1 MMRRYLSLLLLGA
14 LIWGQALAAEVKIGV
29 LALRGPEIAL
39 QMWSPTAAYLEARL
53 PGQHFSIVPLD
64 FDDIHLAVRQGRVD
78 FVLANPSYYV
88 ELENLYGVTP
98 VVTMRN
104 RHGPDQGYSVFGGVI
119 FTRSDRHDIRSIA
132 DLKGKRFA
140 ATAEGSFGGWQTG
153 WREMLRHRVNP
164 ETDFSQRRFIGTHDG
179 VVLAVRDGLVDAGT
193 VRTET
198 LERMAAEGKIDL
210 GDYFVLGARHTEGFP
225 LRHSTELYPEWP
237 LAKLEGVPEKL
248 AVDVAVALMLMGP
261 DTQAARVS
269 QTTGW
274 TLPLNYQ
281 PVHQA
286 LRELRIGPY
295 EHLRHLSLG
304 EIWQQYWHWVALALL
319 FVLLAL
325 ATLAY
330 IGQTNRRLRQ
340 HQQELRELNS
350 GLEARVQERTEKV
363 ATLFERERF
372 LRGVVEMVADVN
384 EILITSRSGAEVLQ
398 ACCDRLVAHPDYRF
412 AWINLLREGKL
423 QLAAKSYGTGEFIK
437 AMQACQ
443 DSGPA
448 GRALQENRTV
458 ILTDLGP
465 EKQLAAQATG
475 VYAVAALPLH
485 KDVFSEPLGSL
496 CVFTARPAGFD
507 QEEVAML
514 EQLAGDIGFA
524 VHAFHQQGEALR
536 LQQERIV
543 HYESTILSLVDLIE
557 KRDTYTAGHTRR
569 VAHYCELIARQ
580 MGKTEAEIAPL
591 KQAAILH
598 DIGKIAIPDA
608 VLLKPGSLSALE
620 YELIQQHVLVGYD
633 TLFRIDMYRELAEI
647 LKCHHERHD
656 GSGYPAGLMGEE
668 IPEAARIMGVADSFD
683 AMTTNRIYRPR
694 KSVDEALAEIASL
707 AGRHYHPA
715 VAQAA
720 LVALRQVEPPPL
732 ADQLPRT
739 QIEQQRFAY
748 FFNDQLTRVHNP
760 HYLNF
765 LLKNHLLGPWHWLT
779 RIELHHFS
787 CLNKEQGWSAGNQL
801 LAGFAA
807 HLSLQLPDSLI
818 FRVMGDDFIVLSS
831 EAPLLDMGRLEQ
843 ESPLA
848 GTCVTLESSQQVLDA
863 QGMEILAQYT

>member
-1 MMRRYLSLLLLGA
+1 MKHIWQTLLLLTLA
-14 LIWGQALAAEVKIGV
+14 CSQALGAEVKIGV

-39 QMWSPTAAYLEARL
+39 QMWSPTAAHLQARL
-53 PGQHFSIVPLD
+53 PEHQFSIVPLD
-64 FDDIHLAVRQGRVD
+64 FDEIHLAVRQRRVD

-104 RHGPDQGYSVFGGVI
+104 RHGPDQGYSIFGGVI
-119 FTRSDRHDIRSIA
+119 FTRSDRHDIRSIT

-140 ATAEGSFGGWQTG
+140 AVSEGSFGGWQTG
-153 WREMLRHRVNP
+153 WREMLRHRINP
-164 ETDFSQRRFIGTHDG
+164 ETDFSQRFFIGTHDG
-179 VVLAVRDGLVDAGT
+179 VVFAVRDGVADAGT

-210 GDYFVLGARHTEGFP
+210 SDFFVLGERRTEGFP

-237 LAKLEGVPEKL
+237 LAKLDGVPEKL

-261 DTQAARVS
+261 DTLAARVS

-295 EHLRHLSLG
+295 AHLRHLSFR
-304 EIWQQYWHWVALALL
+304 EVWQQYWHWGALALL
-319 FVLLAL
+319 FLLLLLVSAG
-325 ATLAY
+325 Y
-330 IGQTNRRLRQ
+330 IGQTNRRLRL

-363 ATLFERERF
+363 ELLFERERF

-412 AWINLLREGKL
+412 AWINLLENGQL

-443 DSGPA
+443 GSGPA
-448 GRALQENRTV
+448 AQALQENRTV
-458 ILTDLGP
+458 VLDDLGP
-465 EKQLAAQATG
+465 ERRDQALTAG
-475 VYAVAALPLH
+475 VYAVAALPLRQ
-485 KDVFSEPLGSL
+485 DVFSAPLGTL

-524 VHAFHQQGEALR
+524 VHAFRQQGETLR
-536 LQQERIV
+536 LQQERIG

-569 VAHYCELIARQ
+569 VAHYCERIARQ
-580 MGKTEAEIAPL
+580 MGWQEAEIAPL

-608 VLLKPGSLSALE
+608 VLLKPGGLTPVE

-633 TLFRIDMYRELAEI
+633 TLSRIDMYKNLADI
-647 LKCHHERHD
+647 LKYHHERQD
-656 GSGYPAGLMGEE
+656 GSGYPAGLKGDA
-668 IPEAARIMGVADSFD
+668 IPEAARIMAVADSFD

-694 KSVDEALAEIASL
+694 KSVPEALAEIASL
-707 AGRHYHPA
+707 AGQHYDPA
-715 VAQAA
+715 VVEAA
-720 LVALRQVEPPPL
+720 LAALKDVEPPPL
-732 ADQLPRT
+732 ADQLPKT
-739 QIEQQRFAY
+739 PIEQQRFAY

-765 LLKNHLLGPWHWLT
+765 LLRNQLLGPWKWLT
-779 RIELHHFS
+779 QVELRHFS
-787 CLNKEQGWSAGNQL
+787 RVNKEQGWRGGNQV
-801 LAGFAA
+801 LAQFAA
-807 HLSLQLPDSLI
+807 HLQQRFPETLI
-818 FRVMGDDFIVLSS
+818 FRVMGDDFILLSHQPIALEAGS
-831 EAPLLDMGRLEQ
+831 LDQAAPLAETGVQAEIRQRPLDEAGMALLQ
-843 ESPLA
+843 EL
-848 GTCVTLESSQQVLDA
+848 T
-863 QGMEILAQYT
+863 